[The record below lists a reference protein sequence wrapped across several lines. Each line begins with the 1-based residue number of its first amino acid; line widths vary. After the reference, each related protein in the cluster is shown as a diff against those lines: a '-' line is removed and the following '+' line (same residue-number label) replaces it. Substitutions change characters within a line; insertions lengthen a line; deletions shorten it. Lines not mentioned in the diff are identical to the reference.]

1 MSPSSLLRVLVLAG
15 GAWSC
20 CGVGAQ
26 AQTVAPTA
34 PLNVLQLQSSGSV
47 EVVQDWLSLTLAVV
61 KEGVDAA
68 QVQTQLRNVLEP
80 AMTEARKQVKP
91 GQVEV
96 RSGGFSVFPRY
107 GREGKINGWQGSAEL
122 ILEGRD
128 IPALTAAASRLAGL
142 NVTQLNFSLSRE
154 QRQQLESE
162 AQSRAIQSFKARAAD
177 LSRQFGFSGYSLRE
191 VSVSSSDGGYSPRPR
206 LMAAEAKM
214 AAPMAAM
221 ADLPV
226 EAGRS
231 TVTVTVS
238 GSIQMN

>member
-1 MSPSSLLRVLVLAG
+1 MLRVLVLAG

-128 IPALTAAASRLAGL
+128 IPAL
-142 NVTQLNFSLSRE
+142 
-154 QRQQLESE
+154 
-162 AQSRAIQSFKARAAD
+162 
-177 LSRQFGFSGYSLRE
+177 
-191 VSVSSSDGGYSPRPR
+191 
-206 LMAAEAKM
+206 
-214 AAPMAAM
+214 
-221 ADLPV
+221 
-226 EAGRS
+226 
-231 TVTVTVS
+231 
-238 GSIQMN
+238 

>member
-1 MSPSSLLRVLVLAG
+1 MSRSSLLRGLVLAG
-15 GAWSC
+15 GVWAMVPWC
-20 CGVGAQ
+20 AQ
-26 AQTVAPTA
+26 AQSVPV
-34 PLNVLQLQSSGSV
+34 PVPHNVLQLQSSGSV
-47 EVVQDWLSLTLAVV
+47 EVVQDWLSLTLGVV
-61 KEGVDAA
+61 REGSDAA
-68 QVQTQLRNVLEP
+68 QVQAQLRAVLEP
-80 AMTEARKQVKP
+80 AMNEARKQAKP

-96 RSGGFSVFPRY
+96 RSGSFSVFPRY
-107 GREGKINGWQGSAEL
+107 GREGKINGWQGSAEV

-128 IPALTAAASRLAGL
+128 IPALTAAASRISGL

-154 QRQQLESE
+154 QRQQLEAE

-177 LSRQFGFSGYSLRE
+177 LTRQFGFAGYSLRE
-191 VSVSSSDGGYSPRPR
+191 VNVSSSDGGYSPRPR

-214 AAPMAAM
+214 ASPMAA